1 MLGLRSRLS
10 VVAFPTMKKNVFV
23 FSRLAPEHLERL
35 RAQFNVTVLD
45 PKLGDVDAQFAA
57 ALPQAHGM
65 IGVGRPLGEKQL
77 AQAGQLEVISS
88 VSVGYDNYD
97 LAYLNQRG
105 IALTNTP
112 DVLTET
118 TADLGFALIM
128 AAARRTA
135 ELDAWTKAG
144 QWKRTVDAPL
154 FGVDVH
160 GKKLGILG
168 LGRIGA
174 AIARRGRFG
183 FNMDVLYHGNNRKPE
198 LEQELGARYCG
209 FDELLGEAD
218 FVCVVVPL
226 SDATRKLIGK
236 RELELMKPSA
246 ILVNIARGQVIDEAA
261 LVEALQ
267 EKRILAAGLDVYE
280 KEPLAES
287 PLFALPNA
295 VTLPHIGSATHE
307 TRLAMAECALEN
319 FETALRGERPKNLVN
334 PQVWKG

>member
-1 MLGLRSRLS
+1 
-10 VVAFPTMKKNVFV
+10 MKKNVFV
-23 FSRLAPEHLERL
+23 FSRLAPEHLDRL
-35 RAQFNVTVLD
+35 RSQFNVTVLD
-45 PKLGDVDAQFAA
+45 PKQGDVDAQLAA
-57 ALPQAHGM
+57 ALPTTHGM

-77 AQAGQLEVISS
+77 AQATQLEVISS

-97 LAYLNQRG
+97 LNYLNQRG
-105 IALTNTP
+105 IPLTNTP

-144 QWKRTVDAPL
+144 QWKRTVDAQQ

-183 FNMDVLYHGNNRKPE
+183 FNMDILYHGNHRKPE
-198 LEQELGARYCG
+198 LEAEFGARFCG

-226 SDATRKLIGK
+226 SDKTRQLIGK
-236 RELELMKPSA
+236 RELELMKPTG

-267 EKRILAAGLDVYE
+267 DKRILAAGLDVYE

-307 TRLAMAECALEN
+307 TRRAMAECALDN
-319 FETALRGERPKNLVN
+319 FEAALRGERPKNLVN

>member
-1 MLGLRSRLS
+1 
-10 VVAFPTMKKNVFV
+10 MKKNVFV
-23 FSRLAPEHLERL
+23 FSRLAPEHLDRL
-35 RAQFNVTVLD
+35 RSQFNVTVLD
-45 PKLGDVDAQFAA
+45 PKQGDVDAQLAA
-57 ALPQAHGM
+57 ALPTTHGM

-77 AQAGQLEVISS
+77 AQATQLEVISS

-97 LAYLNQRG
+97 LNYLNQRS
-105 IALTNTP
+105 IPLTNTP

-144 QWKRTVDAPL
+144 QWKRTVDAQQ

-183 FNMDVLYHGNNRKPE
+183 FNMDILYHGNHRKPE
-198 LEQELGARYCG
+198 LEAEFGARFCG

-226 SDATRKLIGK
+226 SDKTRQLIGK
-236 RELELMKPSA
+236 RELELMKPTG

-267 EKRILAAGLDVYE
+267 DKRILAAGLDVYE

-307 TRLAMAECALEN
+307 TRRAMAECALDN
-319 FETALRGERPKNLVN
+319 FEAALRGERPKNLVN

>member
-1 MLGLRSRLS
+1 
-10 VVAFPTMKKNVFV
+10 MKKNVFV
-23 FSRLAPEHLERL
+23 FSRLAPEHLDRL
-35 RAQFNVTVLD
+35 RSQFNVTVLD
-45 PKLGDVDAQFAA
+45 PKQGDVDAQLAA
-57 ALPQAHGM
+57 ALPTTHGM

-77 AQAGQLEVISS
+77 AQATQLEVISS

-97 LAYLNQRG
+97 LNYLNQRG
-105 IALTNTP
+105 IPLTNTP

-144 QWKRTVDAPL
+144 QWKRTVDAQQ

-183 FNMDVLYHGNNRKPE
+183 FNMDILYHGNHRKPE
-198 LEQELGARYCG
+198 LEAEFGARFCG

-226 SDATRKLIGK
+226 SDKTRQLIGK
-236 RELELMKPSA
+236 RELELMKPTG

-267 EKRILAAGLDVYE
+267 DKRILAAGLDVYE
-280 KEPLAES
+280 NEPLAES

-307 TRLAMAECALEN
+307 TRRAMAECALDN
-319 FETALRGERPKNLVN
+319 FEAALRGERPKNLVN

>member
-1 MLGLRSRLS
+1 
-10 VVAFPTMKKNVFV
+10 MKKNVFV
-23 FSRLAPEHLERL
+23 FSRLAPEHLDRL
-35 RAQFNVTVLD
+35 RSQFNVTVLD
-45 PKLGDVDAQFAA
+45 PKQGDVDAQLAA
-57 ALPQAHGM
+57 ALPTTHGM

-77 AQAGQLEVISS
+77 AQATQLEVISS

-97 LAYLNQRG
+97 LNYLNQRG
-105 IALTNTP
+105 IPLTNTP

-144 QWKRTVDAPL
+144 QWKRTVDAQQ

-183 FNMDVLYHGNNRKPE
+183 FNMDILYHGNHRKPE
-198 LEQELGARYCG
+198 LEAEFGARFCG
-209 FDELLGEAD
+209 FDELLSEAD

-226 SDATRKLIGK
+226 SDKTRQLIGK
-236 RELELMKPSA
+236 RELELMKPTG

-267 EKRILAAGLDVYE
+267 DKRILAAGLDVYE

-307 TRLAMAECALEN
+307 TRRAMAECALDN
-319 FETALRGERPKNLVN
+319 FEAALRGERPKNLVN

>member
-1 MLGLRSRLS
+1 
-10 VVAFPTMKKNVFV
+10 MKKNVFV
-23 FSRLAPEHLERL
+23 FSRLAPEHLDRL
-35 RAQFNVTVLD
+35 RSQFNVTVLD
-45 PKLGDVDAQFAA
+45 PKQGDVDAQLAA
-57 ALPQAHGM
+57 ALPTTHGM

-77 AQAGQLEVISS
+77 AQATQLEVISS

-97 LAYLNQRG
+97 LNYLNQRG
-105 IALTNTP
+105 IPLTNTP

-144 QWKRTVDAPL
+144 QWKRTVDAQQ

-183 FNMDVLYHGNNRKPE
+183 FNMDILYHGNHRKPE
-198 LEQELGARYCG
+198 LEAEFGARFCG
-209 FDELLGEAD
+209 FDELLSEAD

-226 SDATRKLIGK
+226 SDKTRQLIGK
-236 RELELMKPSA
+236 RELELMKPTG

-267 EKRILAAGLDVYE
+267 DKRILAAGLDVYE

-307 TRLAMAECALEN
+307 TRRAMAECALDN
-319 FETALRGERPKNLVN
+319 FEAALRGERSKNLVN

>member
-1 MLGLRSRLS
+1 
-10 VVAFPTMKKNVFV
+10 MKKNVFV
-23 FSRLAPEHLERL
+23 FSRLAPEHLDRL
-35 RAQFNVTVLD
+35 QSQFNVTVLD
-45 PKLGDVDAQFAA
+45 PKQGDVDAQLAA
-57 ALPQAHGM
+57 ALPTTHGM

-77 AQAGQLEVISS
+77 AQATQLEVISS

-97 LAYLNQRG
+97 VNYLNQRG
-105 IALTNTP
+105 IPLTNTP

-144 QWKRTVDAPL
+144 QWKRTVDAQH

-183 FNMDVLYHGNNRKPE
+183 FNMDILYHGNSRKPE
-198 LEQELGARYCG
+198 LEQEFNARFCG
-209 FDELLGEAD
+209 FEELLGEAD

-226 SDATRKLIGK
+226 SDKTRQLIGK
-236 RELELMKPSA
+236 RELELMKPSG

-307 TRLAMAECALEN
+307 TRRAMAECALDN
-319 FETALRGERPKNLVN
+319 FEAALRGERPKNLVN
-334 PQVWKG
+334 PQVWKA

>member
-1 MLGLRSRLS
+1 
-10 VVAFPTMKKNVFV
+10 MKKNVFV
-23 FSRLAPEHLERL
+23 FSRLAPEHLDRL
-35 RAQFNVTVLD
+35 RSQFNVTVLD
-45 PKLGDVDAQFAA
+45 PKQGDVDAQLAA
-57 ALPQAHGM
+57 ALPETHGM

-77 AQAGQLEVISS
+77 AQATQLEVISS

-97 LAYLNQRG
+97 LDYLNQRG
-105 IALTNTP
+105 IPLTNTP

-144 QWKRTVDAPL
+144 QWKRTVDAQQ

-174 AIARRGRFG
+174 AIARRGHFG
-183 FNMDVLYHGNNRKPE
+183 FNMDILYHGNSRKPE
-198 LEQELGARYCG
+198 LEQEFNARFCG

-226 SDATRKLIGK
+226 SDKTRKLIGK
-236 RELELMKPSA
+236 RELELMKPTG

-280 KEPLAES
+280 KEPLVES
-287 PLFALPNA
+287 PLLTLPNA

-307 TRLAMAECALEN
+307 TRQAMAECALDN
-319 FETALRGERPKNLVN
+319 FEAALRGERPKNLVN
-334 PQVWKG
+334 PQAWKA

>member
-1 MLGLRSRLS
+1 
-10 VVAFPTMKKNVFV
+10 MKKNVFV
-23 FSRLAPEHLERL
+23 FSRLAAEHLDRL
-35 RAQFNVTVLD
+35 RSQFNVTVLD
-45 PKLGDVDAQFAA
+45 PKQGDVDAQLAA
-57 ALPQAHGM
+57 ALPTTHGM

-77 AQAGQLEVISS
+77 AQATQLEVISS

-97 LAYLNQRG
+97 LDYLNQRG
-105 IALTNTP
+105 IPLTNTP

-144 QWKRTVDAPL
+144 EWKRTVDAQH

-174 AIARRGRFG
+174 AIARRGHFG
-183 FNMDVLYHGNNRKPE
+183 FNMDILYHGNSRKPE
-198 LEQELGARYCG
+198 LEQELGARFCG
-209 FDELLGEAD
+209 FDELLAEAD

-226 SDATRKLIGK
+226 SDKTRKLIGK
-236 RELELMKPSA
+236 RELELMKPSG

-307 TRLAMAECALEN
+307 TRRAMAECALDN
-319 FETALRGERPKNLVN
+319 FEAALRGERPKNLVN
-334 PQVWKG
+334 PQAWKA

>member
-1 MLGLRSRLS
+1 
-10 VVAFPTMKKNVFV
+10 MKKNVFV
-23 FSRLAPEHLERL
+23 FSRLAAAHLDRL

-45 PKLGDVDAQFAA
+45 PKQGDVDAQLAA
-57 ALPQAHGM
+57 ALPETHGM

-77 AQAGQLEVISS
+77 AQATQLEVISS

-97 LAYLNQRG
+97 LDYLSQRG
-105 IALTNTP
+105 IPLTNTP

-118 TADLGFALIM
+118 TADLGFALMM

-144 QWKRTVDAPL
+144 QWKRTVDAQQ

-174 AIARRGRFG
+174 AIARRGHFG
-183 FNMDVLYHGNNRKPE
+183 FNMDILYHGNSRKPE
-198 LEQELGARYCG
+198 LEQELGARFRG

-226 SDATRKLIGK
+226 SDKTRKLIGK
-236 RELELMKPSA
+236 RELELMKPTG

-307 TRLAMAECALEN
+307 TRQAMAECALDN
-319 FETALRGERPKNLVN
+319 FEAALRGERPKNLVN
-334 PQVWKG
+334 PQAWKA

>member
-1 MLGLRSRLS
+1 
-10 VVAFPTMKKNVFV
+10 MKKNVFV
-23 FSRLAPEHLERL
+23 FSRLAPEHLDRL
-35 RAQFNVTVLD
+35 RSQFNVTVLD
-45 PKLGDVDAQFAA
+45 PKQGDVDAQLAA
-57 ALPQAHGM
+57 ALPTTHGM

-77 AQAGQLEVISS
+77 AQATQLEVISS

-97 LAYLNQRG
+97 LNYLNQRG
-105 IALTNTP
+105 IPLTNTP

-144 QWKRTVDAPL
+144 QWKRTVDAQQ

-174 AIARRGRFG
+174 AIARRGHFG
-183 FNMDVLYHGNNRKPE
+183 FNMDILYHGNSRKPV
-198 LEQELGARYCG
+198 LEQEFNARFCG
-209 FDELLGEAD
+209 FEELLGEAD

-226 SDATRKLIGK
+226 SDKTRQLIGK
-236 RELELMKPSA
+236 RELELMKPSG

-307 TRLAMAECALEN
+307 TRQAMAECALEN
-319 FETALRGERPKNLVN
+319 FEAALRGERPKNLVN
-334 PQVWKG
+334 PQAWKA

>member
-1 MLGLRSRLS
+1 
-10 VVAFPTMKKNVFV
+10 MKKNVFV
-23 FSRLAPEHLERL
+23 FSRLAPEHLDRL
-35 RAQFNVTVLD
+35 RSQFNVTVLD
-45 PKLGDVDAQFAA
+45 PKQGDVDAQLAA
-57 ALPQAHGM
+57 ALPTTHGM

-77 AQAGQLEVISS
+77 AQATQLEVISS

-97 LAYLNQRG
+97 LNYLNQRG
-105 IALTNTP
+105 IPLTNTP

-118 TADLGFALIM
+118 TADPGFALIM

-144 QWKRTVDAPL
+144 QWKRTVDAQQ

-183 FNMDVLYHGNNRKPE
+183 FNMDILYHGNHRKPE
-198 LEQELGARYCG
+198 LEAEFGARFCG

-226 SDATRKLIGK
+226 SDKTRQLIGK
-236 RELELMKPSA
+236 RELELMKPTG

-267 EKRILAAGLDVYE
+267 DKRILAAGLDVYE
-280 KEPLAES
+280 NEPLAES

-307 TRLAMAECALEN
+307 TRRAMAECALDN
-319 FETALRGERPKNLVN
+319 FEAALRGERPKNLVN